1 MRKLTYL
8 CGMRNLQKTLI
19 NKNLKSKKEIERFLV
34 GKTVKITGKQNA
46 NNYGNIGD
54 TFVVQKV
61 DNFNTED
68 SSAQLKDYCNKIFFN
83 DLELCR
89 RNRRKSVKI
98 LDIIQDTGLS
108 SLEQHTL
115 IQNIFKF

>member
-1 MRKLTYL
+1 MKILTYL
-8 CGMRNLQKTLI
+8 CGMRNLHKTLSH
-19 NKNLKSKKEIERFLV
+19 KNLTTKKDIAGFLI

-46 NNYGNIGD
+46 NNYGSIGD

-61 DNFNTED
+61 DNYNPED
-68 SSAQLKDYCNKIFFN
+68 PSAQLKDYCNKIFFD

-89 RNRRKSVKI
+89 RNRRKSIKI
-98 LDIIQDTGLS
+98 KDIIQDIGLS
-108 SLEQHTL
+108 SLDQHRL